1 MEANPEAVWVQ
12 AIAALGRTKDE
23 AYLAELEPMVQN
35 GDVKLRVAAVRAI
48 GSLKPKNLEPQLKK
62 LLMSQAPNEVRT
74 EAVRILGRADS
85 GCTILLDLE
94 QSGQLP
100 SELRNVASAVT
111 NASPSPVILSRAK
124 RLLPPVV
131 SKNRKPLPP
140 VRELLW
146 REGDA
151 ERGKKL
157 FSAVAG
163 PKCGSCHSLDERK
176 KSLGPNLSEIGD
188 KLGKEA
194 LLDSILN
201 PSAGIAPEY
210 YVWRLQTKTEG
221 IVVGIVA
228 EDTPQRVTV
237 LTDATTDLRFK
248 PSEILSRQRSR
259 LSLMPEDL
267 ANTMTEQQM
276 VDVLAFLTTLKKD
289 AKSASR

>member
-1 MEANPEAVWVQ
+1 M
-12 AIAALGRTKDE
+12 
-23 AYLAELEPMVQN
+23 
-35 GDVKLRVAAVRAI
+35 
-48 GSLKPKNLEPQLKK
+48 
-62 LLMSQAPNEVRT
+62 
-74 EAVRILGRADS
+74 
-85 GCTILLDLE
+85 
-94 QSGQLP
+94 P

-111 NASPSPVILSRAK
+111 NASPSAPIRDRAK

-140 VRELLW
+140 VRELL
-146 REGDA
+146 G
-151 ERGKKL
+151 GKVTQSAGRKL

-163 PKCGSCHSLDERK
+163 PKCASCHSLDESK
-176 KSLGPNLSEIGD
+176 KSLGPNLSQIGD

-221 IVVGIVA
+221 IVIGIVA

-276 VDVLAFLTTLKKD
+276 VDVLAFLTTLKKE